1 MGHRAFVFFL
11 LLVSTM
17 KYFSWKPK
25 QWQREPFVL
34 RKEINTAE
42 TGKVSRN
49 IWFSQAMGCWITAPK
64 CWTVLRLFKIVLQT
78 IRIVKVCL
86 AQSCKTLV
94 SCSCRLLKSTAS
106 GDIQAEPTSSAFNS
120 LSASAIYNIV
130 FVPPLSI
137 FDPRAA

>member
-17 KYFSWKPK
+17 KYFTWKPK

-64 CWTVLRLFKIVLQT
+64 CQTVLGLLKTVLQKNQNCNKSVWLRAARHLFHAHADSSNPLQAVT
-78 IRIVKVCL
+78 FRLSQL
-86 AQSCKTLV
+86 AQHLILCLHQLFTIPCLFHPV
-94 SCSCRLLKSTAS
+94 
-106 GDIQAEPTSSAFNS
+106 
-120 LSASAIYNIV
+120 NI
-130 FVPPLSI
+130 
-137 FDPRAA
+137 